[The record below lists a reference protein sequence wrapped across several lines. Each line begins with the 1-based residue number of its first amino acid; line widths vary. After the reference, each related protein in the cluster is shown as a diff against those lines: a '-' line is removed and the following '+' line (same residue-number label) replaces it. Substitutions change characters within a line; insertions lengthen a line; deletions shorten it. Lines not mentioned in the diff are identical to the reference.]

1 MLGKRI
7 YSIDPLCCEYVSRR
21 MTYPIGCVKEY
32 QYETA
37 DAAWFRH
44 ASYMLATGMP
54 TSRDGY
60 VAVVYIGT
68 GTMTRDGVE
77 QFVPDWKATTLA

>member
-7 YSIDPLCCEYVSRR
+7 YSIYPLNCAYVSKR
-21 MTYPIGCVKEY
+21 MTHPIGCVLEY

-37 DAAWFRH
+37 DAAWARH
-44 ASYMLATGMP
+44 AANRLSMGVS

-68 GTMTRDGVE
+68 GTKTRNGVD

>member
-7 YSIDPLCCEYVSRR
+7 YSIEPLGCAYVSKR
-21 MTYPIGCVKEY
+21 MTHPIGCVKEY

-37 DAAWFRH
+37 DAAWARH
-44 ASYMLATGMP
+44 ASNRLAMGGS